1 MYAMNFIE
9 ARDALIVMQGD
20 LLIHNVRESIRT
32 DQSKSWDERSVV
44 IEAIDKLDPG
54 ARHAMRLRL
63 LANYHG
69 LR

>member
-1 MYAMNFIE
+1 MYTMNFAE

-20 LLIHNVRESIRT
+20 LLIHNVREAIRT

-44 IEAIDKLDPG
+44 IEAIDKLDPES
-54 ARHAMRLRL
+54 RHAMRLRL